1 MTVRHYAARIRRVG
15 IRWHGLQFRVCFSG
29 EAFLFS
35 GEVDQVDLPG
45 AEGDMG
51 IFAGHAPMV
60 TTLRPGIVTIF
71 RGSTREPVVITGGF
85 AEVGPGGLT
94 ILADRAVARAD
105 FDMATLGGRNQRRRR
120 RRGRCHRSGAARQAG
135 SPPRSAQG
143 PAGGARAIDA
153 APNCG
158 GARRYRSCRV
168 VAIGPFAVELK
179 EQPAR
184 VIAWIALAF
193 DL

>member
-1 MTVRHYAARIRRVG
+1 MA
-15 IRWHGLQFRVCFSG
+15 GLQFEFVSP
-29 EAFLFS
+29 ENVLFS

-85 AEVGPGGLT
+85 AEVGPSGLT

-105 FDMATLGGRNQRRRR
+105 FDMATLV
-120 RRGRCHRSGAARQAG
+120 AEIKDAEEDTADATDQAL
-135 SPPRSAQG
+135 RDKLVRHLDQ
-143 PAGGARAIDA
+143 
-153 APNCG
+153 
-158 GARRYRSCRV
+158 
-168 VAIGPFAVELK
+168 LK
-179 EQPAR
+179 ALQA
-184 VIAWIALAF
+184 ALAQ
-193 DL
+193 